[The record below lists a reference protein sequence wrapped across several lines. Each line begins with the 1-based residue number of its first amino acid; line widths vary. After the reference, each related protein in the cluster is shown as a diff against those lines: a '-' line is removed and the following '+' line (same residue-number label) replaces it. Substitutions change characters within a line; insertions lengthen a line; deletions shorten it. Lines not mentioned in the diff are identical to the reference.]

1 MLFTSTKASAD
12 SPSSVQILTYLEAM
26 HKRAVLPEPDFI
38 SITWTGL
45 MTSLDMT
52 TKPELLPDLALKEIK
67 EISPL
72 LEPFCQKPATEVAL
86 M

>member
-1 MLFTSTKASAD
+1 
-12 SPSSVQILTYLEAM
+12 
-26 HKRAVLPEPDFI
+26 
-38 SITWTGL
+38 

-52 TKPELLPDLALKEIK
+52 TKPELLPDLAIK
-67 EISPL
+67 EIQEVSPL